1 MEEILEKLRQRV
13 NNATGIIG
21 RSIWE
26 LQALKESLEKSLSNT
41 EGVKGEIDEQ
51 ILQIRCQLEMALSA
65 LTSENL

>member
-13 NNATGIIG
+13 NNASGIIG

-51 ILQIRCQLEMALSA
+51 ILQIRCQLESALSV
-65 LTSENL
+65 LNNEYL